1 MQVCAR
7 SKLKQFLFSPPETL
21 LTPAFVGWRVAFGI
35 TLRFASPSAMP
46 AGLVFHLLKKAP
58 SVMHAAPCPHPVHS
72 ATANRAALPPVLLPQ
87 ASRDRE
93 EERGSHEGAMGCP
106 ACGHSGTL
114 SRHARRDSWWR
125 DVPHEGQP
133 RVRRGQ
139 IVRWRCPGCR
149 HTHARLPEW
158 ADPARRATRA
168 LVAWVRQEAAQGRG
182 VAQLARLCGMDEKTV
197 RMMLAGAAVQRE

>member
-1 MQVCAR
+1 VQVCAR

-72 ATANRAALPPVLLPQ
+72 TTANRAALPPMLLPQ

-114 SRHARRDSWWR
+114 SRMHAGTVGGAMCRT
-125 DVPHEGQP
+125 
-133 RVRRGQ
+133 RGS
-139 IVRWRCPGCR
+139 
-149 HTHARLPEW
+149 
-158 ADPARRATRA
+158 
-168 LVAWVRQEAAQGRG
+168 LVFAA
-182 VAQLARLCGMDEKTV
+182 ARLCG
-197 RMMLAGAAVQRE
+197 GAAQAVVTPMPACRSGLTRPGGRRGRWWPGCARKPHKDGAWPSWPACAEWMRRRSG